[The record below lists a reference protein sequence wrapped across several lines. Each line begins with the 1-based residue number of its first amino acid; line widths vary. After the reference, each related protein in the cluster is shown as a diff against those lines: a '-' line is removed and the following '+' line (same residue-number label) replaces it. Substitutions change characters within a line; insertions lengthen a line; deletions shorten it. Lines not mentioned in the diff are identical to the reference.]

1 MFEDALAVA
10 LSCDG
15 QLMGEKITELK
26 ALGVEFWQEELQ
38 GQPGVSTVCP
48 ANSPL
53 DYWDDD
59 YGDLGFTFE
68 GIGVGMGLTLSK
80 DASGRVE
87 GSARFQEFP
96 APLGAIVEGPNGPY
110 EVRGKTFVMQGGAP
124 YPVTCNPDPT
134 GWVVSFDIAETNQL
148 IPGCFYEI
156 TPGFVSALAQVDKW
170 CALVEQQMLEGVKEA
185 YDAYDV
191 RWIVGSYTTV
201 TWSEGEVQRD
211 FQCTDGIFE
220 TAGGRSAVQEF
231 YLASAE
237 GDNPKVDGFGLR
249 TEWRLADENFRSWRE
264 GFIAPMIEIKP
275 SSDAPWVSI
284 GGWANFGGD
293 GACYNP
299 LEFVFADDGWE
310 PRATPSCR
318 R

>member
-10 LSCDG
+10 ESCDG

-68 GIGVGMGLTLSK
+68 GKGPFMGLTLSK

-110 EVRGKTFVMQGGAP
+110 EVRGKTFVMQGAP

-134 GWVVSFDIAETNQL
+134 GWVVSFDIAETNML
-148 IPGCFYEI
+148 VPGCFYET
-156 TPGFVSALAQVDKW
+156 TPGFGSALAQVDKW
-170 CALVEQQMLEGVKEA
+170 CGLVEQQMVEGVKEA

-201 TWSEGEVQRD
+201 TRSEGEMQHN

-220 TAGGRSAVQEF
+220 GAKNRPAVTAL
-231 YLASAE
+231 YLPSAE
-237 GDNPKVDGFGLR
+237 GDNRKVEVFGLL
-249 TEWRLADENFRSWRE
+249 TEWRLDVENLRSWGE
-264 GFIAPMIEIKP
+264 GFTAPMIEIKP

-284 GGWANFGGD
+284 GGWGTFGGE
-293 GACYNP
+293 GGCYNS
-299 LEFVFADDGWE
+299 LFFVFADDGWE
-310 PRATPSCR
+310 PLATPCNW
-318 R
+318 